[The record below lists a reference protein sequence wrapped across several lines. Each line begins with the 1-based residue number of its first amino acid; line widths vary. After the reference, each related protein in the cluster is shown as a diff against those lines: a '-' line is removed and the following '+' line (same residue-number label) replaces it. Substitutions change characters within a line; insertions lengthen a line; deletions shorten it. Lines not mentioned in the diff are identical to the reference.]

1 MRTDGSF
8 DWGIITA
15 NAQKWANSEYILEI
29 EKDSLDTEEDIS
41 KKQTTPPLPYG
52 IGVVSRVIRYQYF
65 FTNILKATN
74 IGLSPP
80 ILPIQPTE
88 ELRVLFTA
96 LFWILIRKHFPQNLF
111 LWPDKIAWGCWI
123 WWGQLL
129 GSAWQAGW
137 GIWCVEFLKEAL
149 PYRISVRLGNLK
161 HIIKVRAGKLEKQ
174 WLFETLGISKSPCH
188 MPTTK
193 RKEPGKFLF
202 A

>member
-29 EKDSLDTEEDIS
+29 EKDSLDTEENSS

-80 ILPIQPTE
+80 NIAHSTHGGVEGTVYCPFLNTYKETFSAKPIFMA
-88 ELRVLFTA
+88 R
-96 LFWILIRKHFPQNLF
+96 
-111 LWPDKIAWGCWI
+111 
-123 WWGQLL
+123 
-129 GSAWQAGW
+129 
-137 GIWCVEFLKEAL
+137 
-149 PYRISVRLGNLK
+149 
-161 HIIKVRAGKLEKQ
+161 
-174 WLFETLGISKSPCH
+174 
-188 MPTTK
+188 
-193 RKEPGKFLF
+193 
-202 A
+202 